1 MDDWKKLRARYS
13 SNNTYARRKVI
24 GSSSNFDDFKNYI
37 IDQGAEILMSPC
49 QSEALRFY
57 INGQIGVV
65 YEKGSGNLVAHD
77 LGIKYQKSINDPI
90 DMCNNSYLPWSL

>member
-24 GSSSNFDDFKNYI
+24 GSSSNFEDFKNYI
-37 IDQGAEILMSPC
+37 IDQGAEILMNPC

-57 INGQIGVV
+57 INGQIGIV
-65 YEKGSGNLVAHD
+65 YEKGSGNLVAYD
-77 LGIKYQKSINDPI
+77 LGIKYQKSISDPI